1 MLFCTKRFY
10 CFVYSEKEKQ
20 MQKIREKLEAK
31 QLKKA
36 RLVSF
41 VNKRCFFFTVTQPR
55 SQGSRLCEWERT
67 LGTRL
72 TVTGLY
78 FLIMQY
84 FLTFYFRALEAKLYQ
99 EKEEQKSKAAK

>member
-41 VNKRCFFFTVTQPR
+41 VNKNHCFFFTVT
-55 SQGSRLCEWERT
+55 E
-67 LGTRL
+67 
-72 TVTGLY
+72 LY
-78 FLIMQY
+78 FLIIQY

-99 EKEEQKSKAAK
+99 VKEEQKSKAAK

>member
-41 VNKRCFFFTVTQPR
+41 VNKRCFFFHRHSTSFPGFSPMQVGENPGNEVDR
-55 SQGSRLCEWERT
+55 HWALFSNNAI
-67 LGTRL
+67 
-72 TVTGLY
+72 
-78 FLIMQY
+78 FLNVL
-84 FLTFYFRALEAKLYQ
+84 F
-99 EKEEQKSKAAK
+99 

>member
-1 MLFCTKRFY
+1 MLFCTKWFY

-41 VNKRCFFFTVTQPR
+41 VNNRCFFSPSLNLVPR
-55 SQGSRLCEWERT
+55 VLSYAGGREPWERGWPS
-67 LGTRL
+67 LGSI
-72 TVTGLY
+72 
-78 FLIMQY
+78 F
-84 FLTFYFRALEAKLYQ
+84 
-99 EKEEQKSKAAK
+99 

>member
-1 MLFCTKRFY
+1 
-10 CFVYSEKEKQ
+10 

-41 VNKRCFFFTVTQPR
+41 VSKKYFFFTVTD
-55 SQGSRLCEWERT
+55 
-67 LGTRL
+67 
-72 TVTGLY
+72 LY

-84 FLTFYFRALEAKLYQ
+84 FSTLYFRALEAKLYQ
-99 EKEEQKSKAAK
+99 EKEKQKSKAVKWVSTPFHFVACLNSISWHSPF

>member
-1 MLFCTKRFY
+1 
-10 CFVYSEKEKQ
+10 

-41 VNKRCFFFTVTQPR
+41 VNKRCFFFTVT
-55 SQGSRLCEWERT
+55 E
-67 LGTRL
+67 
-72 TVTGLY
+72 LY
-78 FLIMQY
+78 FLMQY

>member
-10 CFVYSEKEKQ
+10 CFVYREKEKQ

-41 VNKRCFFFTVTQPR
+41 ENKRCFFFTVT
-55 SQGSRLCEWERT
+55 E
-67 LGTRL
+67 
-72 TVTGLY
+72 LY

-84 FLTFYFRALEAKLYQ
+84 FLTFYFRALETKLYQ